1 MKMPVL
7 GNIRCAM
14 ICLPSLH
21 TPGPTQTNPNHLHL
35 LRNYAKMLLRKAS
48 TLLLLPV
55 HLLLLPV
62 HLAVLL
68 LPAVLLHS
76 LARTR
81 LNNVYIYIFFFCIG
95 SQWHG
100 SKPLTRSK
108 ISEISQWQKCFS
120 ELKISNP
127 RISCTLNGVRRST
140 WKVVRVTKPSYAS
153 ETSFKW

>member
-81 LNNVYIYIFFFCIG
+81 LNNVYIYIFFFFVLALSG
-95 SQWHG
+95 TGLNLLHG
-100 SKPLTRSK
+100 AKFQRFLSGKSVFLNSKFQIR
-108 ISEISQWQKCFS
+108 EFH
-120 ELKISNP
+120 
-127 RISCTLNGVRRST
+127 
-140 WKVVRVTKPSYAS
+140 AH
-153 ETSFKW
+153 